1 MSLLTGSANT
11 IKYVLLAFNF
21 IFMITGIILIAVGV
35 GVASVFYGYQTV
47 LASNFFSIPTFLI
60 VIGVFVIFISFFG
73 CWGAI
78 KENYCLT
85 LIFAILLGFIFI
97 LELAAGI
104 SGYVLRS
111 DATNLIEQSLEN
123 TLKEYSQ
130 INENNP
136 YTIIWDY
143 VQNNFDCCGV
153 NSYTDWKQFNGSLP
167 LSCCYI
173 PAGVVGSYS
182 CTNATENTRR
192 HEDGCLSKFSIFIE
206 AHAVSLGACG
216 IVLAIIQFFGVL
228 FACYVAREIKIRNGI
243 TGCMG

>member
-1 MSLLTGSANT
+1 MWYIWIYILYNIFLL
-11 IKYVLLAFNF
+11 LLFQ
-21 IFMITGIILIAVGV
+21 ITGIILIAVGV

-143 VQNNFDCCGV
+143 VQNNVTISSTLLCNYVIMYICTYVTTNIINVITVRLLWCEQLHRLETIQWQFTTFLLLHSRWCC
-153 NSYTDWKQFNGSLP
+153 WL
-167 LSCCYI
+167 
-173 PAGVVGSYS
+173 
-182 CTNATENTRR
+182 
-192 HEDGCLSKFSIFIE
+192 
-206 AHAVSLGACG
+206 
-216 IVLAIIQFFGVL
+216 IQL
-228 FACYVAREIKIRNGI
+228 H
-243 TGCMG
+243 